1 MLSALHISGGLRQR
15 VFYILSIPVDGDR
28 LSRAV
33 DIFLMALILTNVVA
47 VIVETVEGLSA
58 EMRSI
63 FRSFEIYS
71 VIFFTIEYALRLWT
85 CTLDERYNRPVLGRM
100 RYLVTF
106 MALVDLLAI
115 LPFYLP
121 MLLPVDLR
129 FLRALRLFRIFRLLK
144 LGRYSGALRTL
155 GNVVKRKK
163 AELAIVLFGMVILLV
178 IGASLI
184 YFAEKERQPDVFGS
198 IPAALWWGIASIT
211 GASGT
216 AAPLTAL
223 GKGVGAIMSLLRVA
237 LFAVPSGILASGF
250 VEEARKKNGSR
261 RGAEPAEG
269 DSGRVLPV
277 EEVHLER

>member
-1 MLSALHISGGLRQR
+1 MLSALHISGGLKQR
-15 VFYILSIPVDGDR
+15 VFYILSIPADGDR

-63 FRSFEIYS
+63 LRSFEIYS

-85 CTLDERYNRPVLGRM
+85 CTLDERFRQPVWGRV
-100 RYLVTF
+100 RYVVTF
-106 MALVDLLAI
+106 MAL
-115 LPFYLP
+115 
-121 MLLPVDLR
+121 VDLR
-129 FLRALRLFRIFRLLK
+129 FLRALRLFRIFRLVK

-163 AELAIVLFGMVILLV
+163 AELAMVLFGMVILLV

-216 AAPLTAL
+216 TAPVTEF
-223 GKGVGAIMSLLRVA
+223 GKGVGAIFSLLRVA

-250 VEEARKKNGSR
+250 VEEARPK
-261 RGAEPAEG
+261 
-269 DSGRVLPV
+269 
-277 EEVHLER
+277 

>member
-1 MLSALHISGGLRQR
+1 L
-15 VFYILSIPVDGDR
+15 
-28 LSRAV
+28 
-33 DIFLMALILTNVVA
+33 
-47 VIVETVEGLSA
+47 
-58 EMRSI
+58 
-63 FRSFEIYS
+63 RSFEIYS

-85 CTLDERYNRPVLGRM
+85 CTLDERFRQPVWGRV
-100 RYLVTF
+100 RYVVTF

-129 FLRALRLFRIFRLLK
+129 FLRALRLFRIFRLVK

-163 AELAIVLFGMVILLV
+163 AELAMVLFGMVILLV

-216 AAPLTAL
+216 TAPVTEF
-223 GKGVGAIMSLLRVA
+223 GKGVGAIFSLLRVA

-250 VEEARKKNGSR
+250 VEEARPK
-261 RGAEPAEG
+261 
-269 DSGRVLPV
+269 
-277 EEVHLER
+277 